1 MKPLALVGFADS
13 REGVK
18 EVDYPVWTI
27 NDAEFYNIPRIERLF
42 DLHRKEILVQEGR
55 WEIFRDRP
63 RPYPVYFLE
72 EYPEIPNC
80 RAYPLDRVLK
90 ECFENLYIGD
100 ERVEHMSSSFP
111 YLLALAVLEGY
122 NPVYAYG
129 WEFGSDTEFR
139 YQREGAMLLTGW
151 AMGRGVKVIWPED
164 NLVFPR
170 TLYGYE
176 DYQYIT
182 IDRLTEVRALM
193 LEKYEEL
200 YPEIHEKTVD
210 YEDKTLRL
218 VLMYDGARR
227 LIDNMITS
235 DETGVVSRQSLEIA
249 SWDLSI
255 ANSKYLGEFNS
266 NHNLYVV
273 MPDGQDERGP
283 ARQESFR
290 KFFQSAGAIRV
301 CNQLIRE
308 CDGRGGTFEMVDPM
322 VKVNHGD

>member
-13 REGVK
+13 REGARD
-18 EVDYPVWTI
+18 VDYPVWTI

-42 DLHRKEILVQEGR
+42 DLHRKETLVQEGR
-55 WEIFRDRP
+55 WEIFRDEP
-63 RPYPVYFLE
+63 RSYPVYFLE
-72 EYPEIPNC
+72 EYPEIPNS
-80 RAYPLDRVLK
+80 RAYPLDRVLE
-90 ECFENLYIGD
+90 ECFENLYVGD
-100 ERVEHMSSSFP
+100 KRVEYMSSSFP
-111 YLLALAVLEGY
+111 YLLALAVLEGN
-122 NPVYAYG
+122 NPIYPYG

-139 YQREGAMLLTGW
+139 YQKEGAMLLTGW
-151 AMGRGVKVIWPED
+151 AMGRGVKVVWPAD

-182 IDRLTEVRALM
+182 TDRLAEVRGLM

-200 YPEIHEKTVD
+200 YPEIHNRTVD

-227 LIDNMITS
+227 YIDKKIEA
-235 DETGVVSRQSLEIA
+235 DGTGVISRQTLEID

-273 MPDGQDERGP
+273 APDKRSDS
-283 ARQESFR
+283 AKLRQESFR
-290 KFFQSAGAIRV
+290 KFYQSSGAMRL
-301 CNQLIRE
+301 CGQLIRE
-308 CDGRGGTFEMVDPM
+308 CDRRGGTFLMVDPL
-322 VKVNHGD
+322 VKI